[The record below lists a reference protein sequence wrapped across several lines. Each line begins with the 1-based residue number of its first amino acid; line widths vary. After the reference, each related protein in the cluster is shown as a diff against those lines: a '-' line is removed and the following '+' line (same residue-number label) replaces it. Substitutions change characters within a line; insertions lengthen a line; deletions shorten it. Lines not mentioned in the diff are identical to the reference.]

1 MQSPVVFKLN
11 NMDIYAQNIIDHYQ
25 CPRHRG
31 AMADADLSHH
41 QLNTSCGDEIM
52 VYVKLDGDKIT
63 AISFDGQGCAIATAT
78 ISILTDALIGKSR
91 SEVLVMGLE
100 ELQPL
105 LGIDISLRR
114 QKCALIG
121 LQAIQGAL
129 SDKKC
134 QDIKI

>member
-1 MQSPVVFKLN
+1 
-11 NMDIYAQNIIDHYQ
+11 MDIYAQNIIDHYQ

-31 AMADADLSHH
+31 AMPDADLSHH

-52 VYVKLDGDKIT
+52 VYVKLDDDKIA
-63 AISFDGQGCAIATAT
+63 AISFEGQGCAVATASM
-78 ISILTDALIGKSR
+78 SILTDALIGKSKT
-91 SEVLVMGLE
+91 EVLAMGLE

-105 LGIDISLRR
+105 LGIEISLRR

-129 SDKKC
+129 GNEAGAKN
-134 QDIKI
+134 